1 MENLECDICVDY
13 SGLFVGD
20 REIRSVWPS
29 EMNKKPQE
37 LDSFES
43 ITVSVKV
50 ETIELISGP
59 LVCSKRH
66 S

>member
-1 MENLECDICVDY
+1 MKNLECSICVDY

-29 EMNKKPQE
+29 EMNKKPRE
-37 LDSFES
+37 LDFIES

-50 ETIELISGP
+50 DIIELISGP
-59 LVCSKRH
+59 LV
-66 S
+66 